1 MNLVKN
7 HFIKST
13 VILSSAL
20 MFTGCQA
27 NSNHSALTDLFFSS
41 YNHLCEAETLS
52 VNGTIRLSDLS
63 SDLYIAFNQS
73 PIEVAITT
81 DLPEDQQIE
90 FYICDGKTYLN
101 FFGTKSQS
109 LAANIG
115 IEDSSDFH
123 LPNPFLNL
131 NRKERDAI
139 FESITKEDEENVYT
153 YTIRPVMMEKLI
165 DDYGAANIERAVIK
179 TKIVNEQFQSINLEV
194 KGGLEIGNSTSPID
208 LSLSLDPIQVDEPVD
223 IHFPADLTTWYEG

>member
-7 HFIKST
+7 NFIKCS
-13 VILSSAL
+13 VVLSSAL

-27 NSNHSALTDLFFSS
+27 DRNHSALTDLFFSS
-41 YNHLCEAETLS
+41 FNHLCEAETLS
-52 VNGTIRLSDLS
+52 INGTIRLSDLTT
-63 SDLYIAFNQS
+63 DLYIAYNHS
-73 PIEVAITT
+73 PVETAITT

-90 FYICDGKTYLN
+90 FYIHDGKTYLN

-115 IEDSSDFH
+115 IEDSSNFH
-123 LPNPFLNL
+123 LPNPFLDL

-165 DDYGAANIERAVIK
+165 DDYGAANIDRAVLK
-179 TKIVNEQFQSINLEV
+179 TKIVDDQFQFINLEV
-194 KGGLEIGNSTSPID
+194 KGGLEIGTSTSPID
-208 LSLSLDPIQVDEPVD
+208 LSLSLDPIQVDTPVEID
-223 IHFPADLTTWYEG
+223 FPADLTTWNEG

>member
-1 MNLVKN
+1 MK
-7 HFIKST
+7 
-13 VILSSAL
+13 IL
-20 MFTGCQA
+20 
-27 NSNHSALTDLFFSS
+27 
-41 YNHLCEAETLS
+41 
-52 VNGTIRLSDLS
+52 
-63 SDLYIAFNQS
+63 
-73 PIEVAITT
+73 
-81 DLPEDQQIE
+81 QIS
-90 FYICDGKTYLN
+90 I
-101 FFGTKSQS
+101 S
-109 LAANIG
+109 LI
-115 IEDSSDFH
+115 
-123 LPNPFLNL
+123 

>member
-73 PIEVAITT
+73 PVEVAITT

-123 LPNPFLNL
+123 LPN
-131 NRKERDAI
+131 
-139 FESITKEDEENVYT
+139 
-153 YTIRPVMMEKLI
+153 
-165 DDYGAANIERAVIK
+165 
-179 TKIVNEQFQSINLEV
+179 QSQ
-194 KGGLEIGNSTSPID
+194 GTGCD
-208 LSLSLDPIQVDEPVD
+208 L
-223 IHFPADLTTWYEG
+223 